1 MFAAVLIDLNG
12 AVDLEVEPKA
22 RVVPDGPR
30 DEEEPEEGKRGGGAG
45 DGSGVAARRQ
55 RQDERNKVV
64 ARRART

>member
-22 RVVPDGPR
+22 RVVADGPR
-30 DEEEPEEGKRGGGAG
+30 HQEEPEEGKRGGGAG

-55 RQDERNKVV
+55 RQGMK
-64 ARRART
+64 